1 MKRVKLMLSAIAV
14 LASVGGALA
23 FKAHSAYSGGN
34 VYVKATAGATNCT
47 LRVPTLLATNVGE
60 TFTTNTATFPDPGPC
75 SITITVREVQ

>member
-34 VYVKATAGATNCT
+34 VYTKADGATTCT
-47 LRVPTLLATNVGE
+47 VRVLTLTG
-60 TFTTNTATFPDPGPC
+60 TTIGGTPLQEATFPKSGTCVDISVNPV
-75 SITITVREVQ
+75 I